1 MCVCVSRFRLTL
13 TYIYKRR
20 FFLSLYFN
28 RGKWNDE
35 DLQRAITAYKNG
47 DMGLNMSSRMYGV
60 PKATL
65 KRHLDGTN
73 KHAKGFKKLGRN
85 TVLTEDTEKEMH
97 ALILKLESMFFGMPR
112 KDLMSLAFEIAN
124 ERGIDHPFN
133 RDKSMA
139 GKKWYYNFLKRHP
152 DLSLRQPEAT
162 SISRASGFNKAA
174 IDHYFNLLEELIDKH
189 QLTADRIFNVDESGI
204 STVQKRCQKVLGQ
217 KGKKQIGS
225 LSSGVS

>member
-1 MCVCVSRFRLTL
+1 MSVCVCVSRFRLTL

-97 ALILKLESMFFGMPR
+97 ALILKLESMFFGMSR

-139 GKKWYYNFLKRHP
+139 GKKWYYNFLKRHQTSVSGNQKP
-152 DLSLRQPEAT
+152 HQYQEPADSIKRQ
-162 SISRASGFNKAA
+162 
-174 IDHYFNLLEELIDKH
+174 
-189 QLTADRIFNVDESGI
+189 
-204 STVQKRCQKVLGQ
+204 
-217 KGKKQIGS
+217 
-225 LSSGVS
+225 